1 VVNAG
6 RRAAA
11 GSAKE
16 CNVAEYV
23 PRYSKKVRRLA
34 LLFVPL
40 LVVMGCSRNQ
50 ARQYPL
56 KGQIIAIG
64 ASQAF
69 PGRVELTVRH
79 DDIPGF
85 MPAMTMGYFLKE
97 GTRAEGLA
105 AGDLFTATLVVNGG
119 ELYVQDVHKTGHAAV
134 PAEARPVRIMD
145 VMGPGDLMPD
155 DPLVDQTGASRR
167 LTDWKGRAL
176 AVTFVYT
183 RCPVPD
189 FCPLMD
195 RHFADLQ
202 RAILADASLRDRV
215 HLVSISFD
223 PKHDTP
229 AAIKAHANERGADPR
244 VWSYLTGDA
253 AAIDHVTSRFGVSTI
268 EEHDAPESITHNLR
282 TAVIDAKGRLVTI
295 YNGNAWTVD
304 GLLHDLRAQV
314 R

>member
-1 VVNAG
+1 M
-6 RRAAA
+6 
-11 GSAKE
+11 
-16 CNVAEYV
+16 
-23 PRYSKKVRRLA
+23 PRYSTRVRRLA
-34 LLFVPL
+34 LLL
-40 LVVMGCSRNQ
+40 LPIAILAACARTQ

-56 KGQIIAIG
+56 KGQIIAIVE
-64 ASQAF
+64 SKLF

-79 DDIPGF
+79 EDIPGF

-97 GTRAEGLA
+97 GTRADGLA

-119 ELYVQDVHKTGHAAV
+119 ELYVQDVRKTGHAPL

-145 VMGPGDLMPD
+145 VMGAGDTVPD
-155 DPLVDQTGASRR
+155 DPLVDQTGTTKR
-167 LTDWKGRAL
+167 LTDWKGHAL

-202 RAILADASLRDRV
+202 RAILADPALRDRV
-215 HLVSISFD
+215 HLASISFD

-229 AAIKAHANERGADPR
+229 AVIKAHAKERGADPR

-253 AAIDHVTSRFGVSTI
+253 AAIDHVTSRFGVSVI
-268 EEHDAPESITHNLR
+268 PEHDAPESITHNLR
-282 TAVIDAKGRLVTI
+282 TAVIDAQGRLVTI
-295 YNGNAWTVD
+295 YNGNEWTVD

>member
-1 VVNAG
+1 
-6 RRAAA
+6 
-11 GSAKE
+11 
-16 CNVAEYV
+16 
-23 PRYSKKVRRLA
+23 VRRLV
-34 LLFVPL
+34 LLLLPL
-40 LVVMGCSRNQ
+40 LLASCARSQ

-56 KGQIIAIG
+56 KGQILAVRD
-64 ASQAF
+64 SPSF

-79 DDIPGF
+79 EDIPGF

-97 GTRAEGLA
+97 GTRADGVA

-119 ELYVQDVHKTGHAAV
+119 ELYVQDVHKTGHAPL

-145 VMGPGDLMPD
+145 VMAPGDTVPD
-155 DPLVDQTGASRR
+155 DPLVDQSGATRR
-167 LTDWKGRAL
+167 LSDWHGRVL

-202 RAILADASLRDRV
+202 RAVAADRTLRDRV

-229 AAIKAHANERGADPR
+229 AVIRAHAKQRGADPR
-244 VWSYLTGDA
+244 TWSYLTGEP
-253 AAIDHVTSRFGVSTI
+253 AAIDHVTSRFGVSPI
-268 EEHDAPESITHNLR
+268 EEPDAAASITHNLR
-282 TAVIDAKGRLVTI
+282 TAVIDAQGKLVTI
-295 YNGNAWTVD
+295 YNGNDWAVD

>member
-1 VVNAG
+1 MAVLI
-6 RRAAA
+6 
-11 GSAKE
+11 
-16 CNVAEYV
+16 
-23 PRYSKKVRRLA
+23 LA
-34 LLFVPL
+34 
-40 LVVMGCSRNQ
+40 GCSRDPSKH
-50 ARQYPL
+50 YPL
-56 KGQIIAIG
+56 KGQVIAVK
-64 ASQAF
+64 ASSI
-69 PGRVELTVRH
+69 PGRFEITVKH

-97 GTRAEGLA
+97 GTRADGIA

-119 ELYVQDVHKTGHAAV
+119 DLYVQDLKKTGQAPLA
-134 PAEARPVRIMD
+134 AEARPVRIMD
-145 VMGPGDLMPD
+145 VMAAGDAVPD
-155 DPLVDQTGASRR
+155 DALVDQTGATRR
-167 LTDWKGRAL
+167 LADWQGKAL

-202 RAILADASLRDRV
+202 RAVLGDRALRDRV

-223 PKHDTP
+223 PGHDTP
-229 AAIKAHANERGADPR
+229 EAIKAHAKARGADPR

-253 AAIDHVTSRFGVSTI
+253 AAVDHVTSRFGVSTI

-282 TAVIDAKGRLVTI
+282 TAIVDRKGHLVTI
-295 YNGNAWTVD
+295 YNGNEWTVD
-304 GLLHDLRAQV
+304 GLLNDLRAQA